1 MSQSRKDE
9 QAEAVTKSTIA
20 RLFGAN
26 AIDRIDVF
34 PTEDQAGEEGLS
46 VTVFLKTDQENV
58 SGARLLDTIV
68 AVSEA
73 LRNIDD
79 FRFPYV
85 TFLGPGYEHAEDDA
99 RPAA

>member
-26 AIDRIDVF
+26 AVDRVDVF

-46 VTVFLKTDQENV
+46 VTVFLKAAHENV
-58 SGARLLDTIV
+58 SGVRLLDTIA

-73 LRNIDD
+73 LRTIDD